1 MLITLIAGARPN
13 FMKIASLIKAIQ
25 KAHSEGKDIH
35 YRLVHTG
42 QHYDK
47 NMSDTFFEELGIP
60 MPDINLGCGGGT
72 QAEQTANIMV
82 AFERDLMANPTD
94 LVLVVGDV
102 TSTMACSIV
111 AKKLHTRVCHVEAG
125 IRSWDLSMPEEI
137 NRMVTDSLADYMFTT
152 SEVANK
158 NLLLQGCEL
167 QAYPKSFPEGKDCYE
182 PTHNPFLNQP
192 ILNPSLEG
200 RTLNSG
206 ENSPFPLGEGRG
218 EACFASVFGAHTA
231 DSMQYDLLKENAK
244 NNRKNPTEAESV
256 LWDMLKGNN
265 IGYHFR
271 RQHIILDYI
280 VDFICLDKGLVIE
293 LDGGYHNNPE
303 QKEYDA
309 QRTAHLQRLGYTEL
323 RFKNEELLCDPVSV
337 IAKITETLKTL
348 PSLQGRVGDRLAE
361 EMYTFPRTPQRVW
374 WVGNVM
380 IDTLLANRAR
390 FTKPAI
396 YDELCLQEKNYVV
409 MTMHRPA
416 NVDEEQ
422 HLKALME
429 QIITNVHGLP
439 IIFPIH
445 PRTAKIFYNLWGDK
459 EQLRILFPN
468 LHIVDPRGYLAFNYL
483 VEHAKVV
490 VTDSGGIT
498 EETTVMG
505 VPCITL
511 RDNTERPET
520 CTIGTNRLIG
530 TNPDAIKP
538 ALDALFAGQWQ
549 QGAIPPLWDGHTAER
564 IVEILYSLKF
574 KD

>member
-13 FMKIASLIKAIQ
+13 FMKIAPLIKAIQ
-25 KAHSEGKDIH
+25 KANNEGKDIH

-60 MPDINLGCGGGT
+60 TPDVNLGCGGGT

-82 AFERDLMANPTD
+82 AFEKDLMANPTD

-111 AKKLHTRVCHVEAG
+111 AKKLNTKVCHVEAG

-152 SEVANK
+152 SEIANK
-158 NLLLQGCEL
+158 NLILQGASLE
-167 QAYPKSFPEGKDCYE
+167 ASPKSSPEGKDFL
-182 PTHNPFLNQP
+182 PTPNPFLK
-192 ILNPSLEG
+192 EG
-200 RTLNSG
+200 ECMS
-206 ENSPFPLGEGRG
+206 
-218 EACFASVFGAHTA
+218 FAKVFGAHTA

-348 PSLQGRVGDRLAE
+348 PSLQGGVGGRLE
-361 EMYTFPRTPQRVW
+361 EEKYAFPRRKQRVW

-390 FTKPAI
+390 FCTPAV
-396 YDELCLQEKNYVV
+396 YDELGLTEKNYVV

-445 PRTAKIFYNLWGDK
+445 PRTAKIFYNLWGNE
-459 EQLRILFPN
+459 EQLAQLFPN
-468 LHIVDPRGYLAFNYL
+468 LHIVAPMGYLEFNYM

-530 TNPDAIKP
+530 TNPQAVKP

-549 QGAIPPLWDGHTAER
+549 LGAIPPLWDGHTAER
-564 IVEILYSLKF
+564 IVEILYTECNPART
-574 KD
+574 DAR